1 MKYSKLDVH
10 FSQLDFL
17 LQNKFTSLSLAFK
30 TDKLTL
36 EKRLEIQERYRDLS
50 EQNVEK
56 EIKGLRSSVEVSDPH
71 TTIQFFKKK
80 KKKKKKKI
88 GGAITNDVFSNR
100 GKNSFQICI
109 FEIGQFGKISYK
121 IGQERPDNYNR
132 YLTDNK

>member
-71 TTIQFFKKK
+71 TTIQFFIKK

>member
-1 MKYSKLDVH
+1 LKYSKLDVH

-80 KKKKKKKI
+80 KKKKS
-88 GGAITNDVFSNR
+88 GEPLLMTF
-100 GKNSFQICI
+100 FQIEEKI
-109 FEIGQFGKISYK
+109 HFKSVFLKLDNLEKFHTKLVKKGQI
-121 IGQERPDNYNR
+121 IIIDI
-132 YLTDNK
+132 

>member
-10 FSQLDFL
+10 FSQLDLL
-17 LQNKFTSLSLAFK
+17 LQNKFTCLSLAFK

-80 KKKKKKKI
+80 S
-88 GGAITNDVFSNR
+88 GEPLLMTF
-100 GKNSFQICI
+100 FQIEEKI
-109 FEIGQFGKISYK
+109 HFKSVFLKLDNLEKFHTKLVKKGQI
-121 IGQERPDNYNR
+121 IIIDI
-132 YLTDNK
+132 

>member
-80 KKKKKKKI
+80 KKKKKKI

-121 IGQERPDNYNR
+121 IGQERPDNYN
-132 YLTDNK
+132 K

>member
-80 KKKKKKKI
+80 KKI

>member
-1 MKYSKLDVH
+1 LKYSKLDVH

-80 KKKKKKKI
+80 KKKKI

>member
-1 MKYSKLDVH
+1 LKYSKLDVH

-71 TTIQFFKKK
+71 TTIQFFIKKK
-80 KKKKKKKI
+80 KKKKKK
-88 GGAITNDVFSNR
+88 NR
-100 GKNSFQICI
+100 GSH
-109 FEIGQFGKISYK
+109 Y
-121 IGQERPDNYNR
+121 
-132 YLTDNK
+132 